1 MKTASLFSILTFL
14 LTVSLTA
21 APVLKPYAEAVVSKA
36 NPATPQASTV
46 LRVSARGTHAH
57 KTYLVFDVNSLKAQ
71 ELASASGAALSLTTL
86 EDYFLLG
93 SPGGPVS
100 LSLYLVESNA
110 KNPALLNLSWNNAP
124 ANDTASSNGVV
135 AGEARLLAMVS
146 VDSASVKG
154 DQAVQW
160 DDPRILTALREITAQ
175 SGAKYLTLLV
185 VSDGAVSDPGFNF
198 YSSQNTSRSSREPR
212 LLIRE

>member
-1 MKTASLFSILTFL
+1 MKTASLFSALIFL

-36 NPATPQASTV
+36 HPATAEASAV

-57 KTYLVFDVNSLKAQ
+57 KTYLVFDANSLKPQ
-71 ELASASGAALSLTTL
+71 ELESASGAELSLTTL
-86 EDYFLLG
+86 EDYYLLG

-110 KNPALLNLSWNNAP
+110 KNPALLNLSWSNAP
-124 ANDTASSNGVV
+124 ANDTAS
-135 AGEARLLAMVS
+135 EARLLATVL

-160 DDPRILTALREITAQ
+160 DDPRILTALREISAQ

-185 VSDGAVSDPGFNF
+185 VSDGTVSDPGFNF